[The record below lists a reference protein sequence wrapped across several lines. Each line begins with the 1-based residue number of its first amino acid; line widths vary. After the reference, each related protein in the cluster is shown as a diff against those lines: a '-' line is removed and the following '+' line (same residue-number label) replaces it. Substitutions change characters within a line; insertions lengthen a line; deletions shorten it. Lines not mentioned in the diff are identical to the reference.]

1 MNGSDEL
8 LTTKQRMQYI
18 LESRNVSVYDLCSGG
33 GDRGKVGNQIYKDTA
48 LTEQTIQLFLA
59 RFTDVSADW
68 LLRGHGPT
76 YLPQASNTY
85 ITNNGTINGAGV
97 SNGSNFD
104 FGVAGNQVSIPTYDP
119 KNVPTPAEL
128 GLAIKDITTE
138 LRLKSILFAYEQ
150 KIADL
155 RKHIE
160 DLEINQTIW
169 QGFVKSFNKK

>member
-18 LESRNVSVYDLCSGG
+18 LDTRGVTVYDLCKGG
-33 GDRGKVGNQIYKDTA
+33 ADRGKVGNQIYKDTA
-48 LTEQTIQLFLA
+48 LTEQTLQLFLA
-59 RFTDVSADW
+59 RFSDVSADW

-76 YLPQASNTY
+76 YLPQATNTY
-85 ITNNGTINGAGV
+85 ITNNISGANDNLGQIIV
-97 SNGSNFD
+97 
-104 FGVAGNQVSIPTYDP
+104 GNSGNVKVPSYDL
-119 KNVPTPAEL
+119 KNIPTPAEL

-138 LRLKSILFAYEQ
+138 LRLKSIIFAYEQ

-160 DLEINQTIW
+160 DLETDQKIW
-169 QGFVKSFNKK
+169 QGFVKSLTTK

>member
-18 LESRNVSVYDLCSGG
+18 LDTRGVTVYDLCKGG
-33 GDRGKVGNQIYKDTA
+33 ADRGKVGNQIYKDTA
-48 LTEQTIQLFLA
+48 LTEQTLQLFLA
-59 RFTDVSADW
+59 RFSDVSADW

-85 ITNNGTINGAGV
+85 ITNNISGANDNLGQIIV
-97 SNGSNFD
+97 
-104 FGVAGNQVSIPTYDP
+104 GNSGNVKVPSYDL
-119 KNVPTPAEL
+119 KNIPTPAEL

-138 LRLKSILFAYEQ
+138 LRLKSIIFAYEQ

-160 DLEINQTIW
+160 DLETDQKIW
-169 QGFVKSFNKK
+169 QGFVKSLTTK

>member
-18 LESRNVSVYDLCSGG
+18 LDTRGVTVYDLCKGG
-33 GDRGKVGNQIYKDTA
+33 ADRGKVGNQIYKDTA
-48 LTEQTIQLFLA
+48 LTEQTLQLFLT
-59 RFTDVSADW
+59 RFSDVSADW

-85 ITNNGTINGAGV
+85 ITNNISGANDNLGQIIV
-97 SNGSNFD
+97 
-104 FGVAGNQVSIPTYDP
+104 GNSGNVKVPTYDP

-138 LRLKSILFAYEQ
+138 LRLKSILYAYEQ

-160 DLEINQTIW
+160 DLEVNQHIW
-169 QGFVKSFNKK
+169 QGFVKSLTVQK

>member
-8 LTTKQRMQYI
+8 LTTKQRMQFI
-18 LESRNVSVYDLCSGG
+18 LEARSVTVYQLCNGG
-33 GDRGKVGNQIYKDTA
+33 EDRGKVGNQIYKDTA

-59 RFTDVSADW
+59 RFPDVSADW

-85 ITNNGTINGAGV
+85 ITNNISGANDNLGQIIV
-97 SNGSNFD
+97 GNAGS
-104 FGVAGNQVSIPTYDP
+104 VKVPTYDP

-138 LRLKSILFAYEQ
+138 LRLKSILYAYEQ

-160 DLEINQTIW
+160 DLETDQKIW
-169 QGFVKSFNKK
+169 QGFVKSLTTK

>member
-18 LESRNVSVYDLCSGG
+18 LDTRGVTVYDLCKGG
-33 GDRGKVGNQIYKDTA
+33 ADRGKVGNQIYKDTA
-48 LTEQTIQLFLA
+48 LTEQTLQLFLA
-59 RFTDVSADW
+59 RFSDVSADW

-85 ITNNGTINGAGV
+85 ITNNISGANDNLGQIIV
-97 SNGSNFD
+97 
-104 FGVAGNQVSIPTYDP
+104 GNSGNVKVPSYDL
-119 KNVPTPAEL
+119 KNIPTPAEL
-128 GLAIKDITTE
+128 GLAIKDITTK
-138 LRLKSILFAYEQ
+138 LRLKSIIFAYEQ

-160 DLEINQTIW
+160 DLETDQKIW
-169 QGFVKSFNKK
+169 QGFVKSLTTK

>member
-1 MNGSDEL
+1 MSESDEL

-18 LESRNVSVYDLCSGG
+18 LEARGVSVYDLCNGG
-33 GDRGKVGNQIYKDTA
+33 AERGKVGNQIYKDTA
-48 LTEQTIQLFLA
+48 LTEETIQLFLG
-59 RFTDVSADW
+59 RFSDVSADW

-76 YLPQASNTY
+76 YLPAASNTY
-85 ITNNGTINGAGV
+85 ITNNITGANDNLGQFIV
-97 SNGSNFD
+97 
-104 FGVAGNQVSIPTYDP
+104 GNSGEVKVPTYDP

-128 GLAIKDITTE
+128 GLAIRDITTE

-160 DLEINQTIW
+160 DLEASQTVWLGFAKSLNQ
-169 QGFVKSFNKK
+169 K

>member
-18 LESRNVSVYDLCSGG
+18 LDTRGVTVYDLCKGG
-33 GDRGKVGNQIYKDTA
+33 ADRGKVGNQIYKDTA
-48 LTEQTIQLFLA
+48 LTEQTLQLFLS
-59 RFTDVSADW
+59 RFSDVSADW

-85 ITNNGTINGAGV
+85 ITNNISGANDNLGQIIV
-97 SNGSNFD
+97 
-104 FGVAGNQVSIPTYDP
+104 GNSGNVKVPSYDL
-119 KNVPTPAEL
+119 KNIPTPAEL
-128 GLAIKDITTE
+128 GLAIKDITTK
-138 LRLKSILFAYEQ
+138 LRLKSIIFAYEQ

-160 DLEINQTIW
+160 DLETDQKIW
-169 QGFVKSFNKK
+169 QGFVKSLTTK

>member
-18 LESRNVSVYDLCSGG
+18 LDTRGVTVYDLCKGG
-33 GDRGKVGNQIYKDTA
+33 ADRGKVGNQIYKDTA
-48 LTEQTIQLFLA
+48 LTEQTLQLFLS
-59 RFTDVSADW
+59 RFSDVSADW

-85 ITNNGTINGAGV
+85 ITNNISGANDNLGQIIV
-97 SNGSNFD
+97 
-104 FGVAGNQVSIPTYDP
+104 GNSGNVKVPSYDL
-119 KNVPTPAEL
+119 KNIPTPAEL

-138 LRLKSILFAYEQ
+138 LRLKSIIFAYEQ

-160 DLEINQTIW
+160 DLETDQKIW
-169 QGFVKSFNKK
+169 QGFVKSLTTK

>member
-18 LESRNVSVYDLCSGG
+18 LDTRGVTIYDLCKGG
-33 GDRGKVGNQIYKDTA
+33 ADRGKVGNQIYKDTA
-48 LTEQTIQLFLA
+48 LTEQTLQLFLA
-59 RFTDVSADW
+59 RFSDVSADW

-85 ITNNGTINGAGV
+85 ITNHISGANDNLGQIIV
-97 SNGSNFD
+97 
-104 FGVAGNQVSIPTYDP
+104 GNSGNVKVPSYDL
-119 KNVPTPAEL
+119 KNIPTPAEL

-138 LRLKSILFAYEQ
+138 LRLKSIIFAYEQ
-150 KIADL
+150 KIDDL

-160 DLEINQTIW
+160 DLETDQKIW
-169 QGFVKSFNKK
+169 QGFVKSLTTK

>member
-18 LESRNVSVYDLCSGG
+18 LDTRGVTVYDLCKGG
-33 GDRGKVGNQIYKDTA
+33 ADRGKVGNQIYKDTA
-48 LTEQTIQLFLA
+48 LTEQTLQLFLA
-59 RFTDVSADW
+59 RFSDVSADW

-85 ITNNGTINGAGV
+85 ITNNISGANDNLGQIIV
-97 SNGSNFD
+97 NNSGE
-104 FGVAGNQVSIPTYDP
+104 VKVPTYDP
-119 KNVPTPAEL
+119 KNVPTPAQL

-138 LRLKSILFAYEQ
+138 LRLKSILYAYEQ

-160 DLEINQTIW
+160 DLETAQKIW
-169 QGFVKSFNKK
+169 QGFVKSLTTK

>member
-33 GDRGKVGNQIYKDTA
+33 ADRGKVGNQIYKDTA
-48 LTEQTIQLFLA
+48 LTEQTIQLFLS
-59 RFTDVSADW
+59 RFEDVSADW

-76 YLPQASNTY
+76 YLRQATNTY
-85 ITNNGTINGAGV
+85 ITNNISAANDNLGQIIV
-97 SNGSNFD
+97 
-104 FGVAGNQVSIPTYDP
+104 GNSGDVKVPTYDP

-160 DLEINQTIW
+160 DLEVNQTIW

>member
-18 LESRNVSVYDLCSGG
+18 LDTRGVTVYDLCKGG
-33 GDRGKVGNQIYKDTA
+33 ADRGKVGNQIYKDTA
-48 LTEQTIQLFLA
+48 LTEQTLQLFLA
-59 RFTDVSADW
+59 RFSDVSADW

-85 ITNNGTINGAGV
+85 ITNNISGANDNLGQIIV
-97 SNGSNFD
+97 
-104 FGVAGNQVSIPTYDP
+104 GNSGNVKVPSYDL
-119 KNVPTPAEL
+119 KNIPTPAEL

-138 LRLKSILFAYEQ
+138 LRLKSIIFAYEQ

-160 DLEINQTIW
+160 DLETGQKIW
-169 QGFVKSFNKK
+169 QGFVKSLTTK

>member
-18 LESRNVSVYDLCSGG
+18 LDTRGVTVYDLCKGG
-33 GDRGKVGNQIYKDTA
+33 ADRGKVGNQIYKDTA
-48 LTEQTIQLFLA
+48 LTEQTLQLFLA
-59 RFTDVSADW
+59 RFSDVSADW
-68 LLRGHGPT
+68 ILRGHGPT

-85 ITNNGTINGAGV
+85 ITNNIGGANDNLGQIIV
-97 SNGSNFD
+97 
-104 FGVAGNQVSIPTYDP
+104 GNSGNVKVPSYDL
-119 KNVPTPAEL
+119 KNIPTPAEL

-138 LRLKSILFAYEQ
+138 LRLKSIIFAYEQ

-160 DLEINQTIW
+160 DLETDQKIW
-169 QGFVKSFNKK
+169 QGFVKSLTTK

>member
-1 MNGSDEL
+1 MNSSDEL

-18 LESRNVSVYDLCSGG
+18 LDTRGVTVYDLCKGG
-33 GDRGKVGNQIYKDTA
+33 ADRGKVGNQIYKDTA
-48 LTEQTIQLFLA
+48 LTEQTLQLFLA
-59 RFTDVSADW
+59 RFSDVSADW

-85 ITNNGTINGAGV
+85 ITNNISGANDNLGQIIV
-97 SNGSNFD
+97 
-104 FGVAGNQVSIPTYDP
+104 GNSGNVKVPSYDL
-119 KNVPTPAEL
+119 KNIPTPAEL

-138 LRLKSILFAYEQ
+138 LRLKSIIFAYEQ

-160 DLEINQTIW
+160 DLETDQKIW
-169 QGFVKSFNKK
+169 QGFVKSLTTK